1 MSKPIVRQICLV
13 VCLLISPV
21 LLRAQSV
28 KVSLNMQNA
37 RLKDV
42 IESVEGQTR
51 YLFAADAG
59 INLDQRVS
67 VQVKDVSL
75 REVLDQLASQ
85 AGLLYSVNGSNILLS
100 QKEPQRSRT
109 LTGRVTDEAG
119 EPLVGAG
126 VRVEG
131 QPTIGTVTDFA
142 GAYSLPVPLDAA
154 AIRVSYIGMEDAV
167 NEEDKVTDDE
177 LHLELAPGAIY
188 NLPPGKK
195 VETVNPLRSNAQ
207 FESFVNTCIMT
218 IASSMGIPKEVLVKK
233 YETNYTAARAALLDF
248 WRTV

>member
-1 MSKPIVRQICLV
+1 MCKSFVRRIGLV
-13 VCLLISPV
+13 AVSLLLSSV
-21 LLRAQSV
+21 GLCAQSALV
-28 KVSLNMQNA
+28 TLDMQDV

-167 NEEDKVTDDE
+167 IPIGTQNRIDVVLRENLNELEGVVDGTLQDDGSV
-177 LHLELAPGAIY
+177 LD
-188 NLPPGKK
+188 
-195 VETVNPLRSNAQ
+195 ETGHGHNAQ
-207 FESFVNTCIMT
+207 PSGNITW
-218 IASSMGIPKEVLVKK
+218 
-233 YETNYTAARAALLDF
+233 LDGQKCPF
-248 WRTV
+248 